1 MSPDIYYNIAWVLND
16 ENEIF
21 YVMNEIFCVE
31 WKILSTT
38 MFRGEKTGRVYK
50 VYHKKHCFIPELY
63 LGYIYLPRV
72 ILFD

>member
-31 WKILSTT
+31 WKILSTM
-38 MFRGEKTGRVYK
+38 MFRGEKQV
-50 VYHKKHCFIPELY
+50 E
-63 LGYIYLPRV
+63 YIKYIIKSTV
-72 ILFD
+72 LFLSYT